1 MNQSWKV
8 FLIPNIIVS
17 GSLFIIFIIID
28 FSTMPSN
35 KEYHISK
42 SSIDKNPSFV
52 LEWTEKNRNDG
63 GEQKQQDFDGKCL
76 EYIDLTTVLLYSP
89 EKDWAPSRFF

>member
-52 LEWTEKNRNDG
+52 LE
-63 GEQKQQDFDGKCL
+63 
-76 EYIDLTTVLLYSP
+76 
-89 EKDWAPSRFF
+89 